1 MKILYP
7 LLPIDYDSNDESDD
21 DDEDTDM
28 FTQQHRNFIHPE
40 AMSPMVSNVSY
51 ILPRKQTDYMKE
63 NIDWLMSLQQVGDD
77 LNEDA
82 LSLLKHT
89 KKLFWGDN
97 WLCNIDFICNQA
109 ILPEART
116 LGKGGDGGNG
126 GAILAPH

>member
-82 LSLLKHT
+82 LSILKHEKIEHSEET
-89 KKLFWGDN
+89 
-97 WLCNIDFICNQA
+97 IDYA
-109 ILPEART
+109 IVISYAFKQYSLKRE
-116 LGKGGDGGNG
+116 LWEKE
-126 GAILAPH
+126 